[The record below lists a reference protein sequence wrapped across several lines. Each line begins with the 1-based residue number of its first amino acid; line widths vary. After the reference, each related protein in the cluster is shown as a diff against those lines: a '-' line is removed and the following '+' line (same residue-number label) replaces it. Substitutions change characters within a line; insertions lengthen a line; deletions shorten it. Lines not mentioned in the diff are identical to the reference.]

1 MMKKPDFLHADTNSI
16 KLKVDWRK
24 LGWVMVDHGH
34 KWPTLA
40 PSGRR
45 TLKLDLSHENIIG
58 IHWFLVC

>member
-16 KLKVDWRK
+16 K